1 MGAGLVGAALV
12 VSGCD
17 DSRSGT
23 PSVLPSAATAPA
35 PATVALLSPGQ
46 ALSGTAQNQ
55 ALKAAADG
63 CGNTCDA
70 DVNHSGVV
78 STADFAILRATLNQS
93 ASSGPA
99 AAAADLNGSGTVTVA
114 DFTILRARLG
124 TAPHTLAEPRPS
136 TVESWPQYWQ
146 RRLAGLPRLFTV
158 DQVQVN
164 QYLAGDGQEA
174 AIARFPLVIA
184 PQTYRQDNPTRAHLD
199 AIRAYNPNSVLLAY
213 QIPFEDVLPLN
224 TGPGYD
230 AMRHL
235 RSIESAYMHDA
246 RGNRLL
252 VTEASG
258 TRGMFDPRSPDVRAA
273 ILAAVA
279 SVLQAYPHDGIFFD
293 NYGVKNAMVLDPSG
307 KQFTGAPGQVWS
319 EADYA
324 AKLDAMTTL
333 TEEIRRAWPGA
344 LFIANSANL
353 FPAFNGELVEGS
365 GQYYRAPVQAAELPG
380 RAQPF
385 IPLFQDTPVTGPAD
399 PLIATRLAE
408 VQARG
413 GWYGASVAN
422 QRILPP
428 AAFGF

>member
-1 MGAGLVGAALV
+1 MNGVSRLFMGAGLIGAALV

-17 DSRSGT
+17 DRQSGT
-23 PSVLPSAATAPA
+23 PSVLPSAVTAPA
-35 PATVALLSPGQ
+35 LATA
-46 ALSGTAQNQ
+46 
-55 ALKAAADG
+55 
-63 CGNTCDA
+63 
-70 DVNHSGVV
+70 
-78 STADFAILRATLNQS
+78 
-93 ASSGPA
+93 
-99 AAAADLNGSGTVTVA
+99 A
-114 DFTILRARLG
+114 DFTSLRASLG
-124 TAPHTLAEPRPS
+124 TALHTLAEPTPS
-136 TVESWPQYWQ
+136 TVESWPEYWQ
-146 RRLAGLPRLFTV
+146 RRLAGLPRIFTV

-164 QYLAGDGQEA
+164 QYVAGDGQEA

-184 PQTYRQDNPTRAHLD
+184 PQTYREDNPTRTHLD
-199 AIRAYNPNSVLLAY
+199 AIRAYNPNSLLLAY

-235 RSIESAYMHDA
+235 RSIESAYLHDA

-252 VTEASG
+252 VTELSG

-279 SVLQAYPHDGIFFD
+279 SVLEAYPHDGIFFD
-293 NYGVKNAMVLDPSG
+293 NYGVKNAMLLDAAG
-307 KQFTGAPGQVWS
+307 EQFTGAPGQVWS

-324 AKLDAMTTL
+324 AKLAAMTTL

-344 LFIANSANL
+344 LFIANSANV

-385 IPLFQDTPVTGPAD
+385 MPLFQDTPVTGPDD
-399 PLIATRLAE
+399 PLIVTRLAE

-413 GWYGASVAN
+413 GWYGASIVN
-422 QRILPP
+422 SRILTPGV
-428 AAFGF
+428 FGF